1 MDRIEWRPVDEGL
14 DRDEDWIDGDDEI
27 VTVGGPLPHVEHVEV
42 IAPLTL
48 FVRYDDGVEGKVNFG
63 QSALKG
69 VFAKLGDPGYFKQVG
84 IAWGAVS
91 WPNEDPD
98 MAPDVMHSEIIAGNG
113 EWTVN

>member
-1 MDRIEWRPVDEGL
+1 MDRIEWRPVDEGM
-14 DRDEDWIDGDDEI
+14 DRDEDRIDGDDEI
-27 VTVGGPLPHVEHVEV
+27 VTVGARLPKVVHVEA

-48 FVRYDDGVEGKVNFG
+48 IVRYDDGVEGKVRFA
-63 QSALKG
+63 QTALRG
-69 VFAKLGDPGYFKQVG
+69 AFAKLVDYDYFKQVG

-98 MAPDVMHSEIIAGNG
+98 MAPDAMHDEIVAGDG